1 MNGPPPGRASP
12 GKPALA
18 YMPLIVLLTAL
29 AALGMLSTNIY
40 LPALP
45 VIGQALQAD
54 AGQVRL
60 TLTVYL
66 AVFAVCQLVAGPLS
80 DRHGRRPVLLF
91 GLPLFFA
98 ATLVCAMS
106 TSIEMLILGRALQAV
121 GACAASVVGRAMA
134 RDLFDGPALGRAL
147 GLIMTGVAV
156 APGFS
161 PLLGGL
167 LQEGFGW
174 RAPFYAVA
182 AFGILTLAIVLR
194 ALGETRPP
202 AAGPVRLAGA
212 FASYGSLLGSSAF
225 LLPALATSCALGAL
239 FAFFAGAPG
248 LFIAAYGQ
256 SPTEFG
262 LTSSATVFA
271 VFAGGFS
278 APRLMRRFGAMAAV
292 RFGFL
297 VLAGGGALLLALTV
311 SAPGLWPAIGAT
323 FVFLYGIGI
332 VNPLT
337 VAAALQPFPQRAGAA
352 SALIGALQMAGA
364 TTGAALV
371 NLLPLPGLQPMPAAM
386 LATALLGLLCMLV
399 RPRVAQPA

>member
-1 MNGPPPGRASP
+1 MSKAAISYG
-12 GKPALA
+12 
-18 YMPLIVLLTAL
+18 PLIALLTAL

-45 VIGQALQAD
+45 VIGAALHAD
-54 AGQVRL
+54 ADAVRL

-80 DRHGRRPVLLF
+80 DRYGRRPVLVF
-91 GLPLFFA
+91 GLALFFG
-98 ATLVCAMS
+98 ATLICAMAQ
-106 TSIEMLILGRALQAV
+106 TVEMLIIGRALQAV
-121 GACAASVVGRAMA
+121 GACAASTVGRAMA
-134 RDLFDGPALGRAL
+134 RDLFDGAALGKAL

-156 APGFS
+156 APGFG

-182 AFGILTLAIVLR
+182 GFGIVILAIVLWR
-194 ALGETRPP
+194 LGETRPETTHRP
-202 AAGPVRLAGA
+202 GIAGA
-212 FASYGSLLGSSAF
+212 FTAYGGLLSQAQFLRPAF
-225 LLPALATSCALGAL
+225 ATTCALGAL

-262 LTSSATVFA
+262 LTSSFTVFA
-271 VFAGGFS
+271 VFAGGYS
-278 APRLMRRFGAMAAV
+278 APRLMRRFGASMAT

-297 VLAGGGALLLALTV
+297 VLSIGGALLLGHLAA
-311 SAPGLWPAIGAT
+311 APGLWPAIGAT
-323 FVFLYGIGI
+323 LVFLYGIGI

-352 SALIGALQMAGA
+352 AALIGALQIAGA
-364 TTGAALV
+364 TLGAALV

-386 LATALLGLLCMLV
+386 LLLALFGLLSTL
-399 RPRVAQPA
+399 PRTQPVAQPA

>member
-1 MNGPPPGRASP
+1 M
-12 GKPALA
+12 A
-18 YMPLIVLLTAL
+18 YAPLIVLLTAL

-45 VIGQALQAD
+45 VIGAALQAD
-54 AGQVRL
+54 ADSVRL

-66 AVFAVCQLVAGPLS
+66 AVFAVCQLIAGPLS
-80 DRHGRRPVLLF
+80 DRYGRRPVLGF
-91 GLPLFFA
+91 GLVLFLA
-98 ATLVCAMS
+98 ATLVCA
-106 TSIEMLILGRALQAV
+106 TAQSIEMLILGRALQAV
-121 GACAASVVGRAMA
+121 GACAASVIGRAMA
-134 RDLFDGPALGRAL
+134 RDLFDGAALSKAL

-167 LQEGFGW
+167 LQEGLGW

-182 AFGILTLAIVLR
+182 IIAAVVFVIVFAR
-194 ALGETRPP
+194 LGETRPDHAP
-202 AAGPVRLAGA
+202 RPGISGA
-212 FASYGSLLGSSAF
+212 FAAYGSLLNSTAF
-225 LLPALATSCALGAL
+225 LLPALATTAALGAL

-271 VFAGGFS
+271 VFAGGWS
-278 APRLMRRFGAMAAV
+278 APKLMRRFGAGNAI

-297 VLAGGGALLLALTV
+297 VLSLGGALLWAQTATL
-311 SAPGLWPAIGAT
+311 PGLWLAILAT
-323 FVFLYGIGI
+323 MVFLYGIGI

-352 SALIGALQMAGA
+352 AALIGALQMAGA
-364 TTGAALV
+364 TVGAALV
-371 NLLPLPGLQPMPAAM
+371 NLLPLAGTEPMPAAM
-386 LATALLGLLCMLV
+386 LVMALLGLVAALP
-399 RPRVAQPA
+399 RPQPAVSPA